1 MVPNNHGTARLAADL
16 IARYGDDAIVAALE
30 RADAMVSIGNA
41 DAAEVW
47 AAVTAALQ
55 RRRGIG
61 PHGRH

>member
-1 MVPNNHGTARLAADL
+1 MVPNNHGMARLAADL

-47 AAVTAALQ
+47 AAVTATLQ
-55 RRRGIG
+55 RRRRMAL
-61 PHGRH
+61 HGRH